1 MFPARYALPAL
12 LIVLLAT
19 RWGHFGTALS
29 LPDASLA
36 VFLLGGLWLGH
47 WAFFAGLMVA
57 AFGVDLALARS
68 ATEAGWCL
76 TPAYWGLVPT
86 YGVLWLAGRWLAVG
100 ERAREAGLYTLVSA
114 AAVSVAFV
122 LSNVSFWA
130 YSGHFADMGALEYAF
145 AVARYYPPYLGG
157 AALYLALGWVVH
169 QMLAARRVRL
179 A

>member
-1 MFPARYALPAL
+1 MFPVRYAFPAL

-36 VFLLGGLWLGH
+36 VFLLGGLWLGY

-86 YGVLWLAGRWLAVG
+86 YAVLWLAGRWLAKA
-100 ERAREAGLYTLVSA
+100 ERAREAGLYTLVSV
-114 AAVSVAFV
+114 AAVSAAFV
-122 LSNVSFWA
+122 LSNVTFWA

-145 AVARYYPPYLGG
+145 SVARYYPPYLGS
-157 AALYLALGWVVH
+157 AALYLALGWIVH
-169 QMLAARRVRL
+169 HLLAMRQSHPA
-179 A
+179 